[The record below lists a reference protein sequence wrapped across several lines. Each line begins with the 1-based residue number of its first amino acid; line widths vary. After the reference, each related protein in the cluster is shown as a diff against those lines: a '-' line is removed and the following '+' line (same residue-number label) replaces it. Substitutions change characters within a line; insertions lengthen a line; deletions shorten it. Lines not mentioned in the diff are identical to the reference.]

1 MADVADDNFSG
12 LDKGGHNK
20 INNHGWRRSVYLDN
34 EPSQKDS
41 IKTSQLCDDIPPVVT
56 SDASNENESKANSYQ
71 PHVFGHQSLSY
82 GDGEKG
88 YASAG
93 HIGTKSEVTS
103 THNSVR
109 ASSLAV
115 ELFYY

>member
-41 IKTSQLCDDIPPVVT
+41 IKTSQLCDGIPPVVA
-56 SDASNENESKANSYQ
+56 SDTLNETVGNVNGVCNPFIVKKD
-71 PHVFGHQSLSY
+71 PVVG
-82 GDGEKG
+82 
-88 YASAG
+88 
-93 HIGTKSEVTS
+93 
-103 THNSVR
+103 R
-109 ASSLAV
+109 
-115 ELFYY
+115 